1 MKTTDDIVSVSSAGV
16 EKESYPPAPEKLI
29 SGNPRQ
35 NIWNVYSSGDA
46 KFHSGIW
53 DAEAG
58 QWHINY
64 TEDEYCMILEGESVI
79 ADEQG
84 KERTVK
90 AGDQFVIPS
99 GFKGTWTVPVY
110 CKKIYVIYEA

>member
-1 MKTTDDIVSVSSAGV
+1 MKTTSHIVALSSAGV
-16 EKESYPPAPEKLI
+16 EKESFLPAPEKII

-35 NIWNVYSSGDA
+35 NIWNVYSSSDA

-53 DAEAG
+53 DAQAG
-58 QWHINY
+58 RWRINY
-64 TEDEYCMILEGESVI
+64 TEDEYCMILEGESII
-79 ADEQG
+79 ADEHG
-84 KERTVK
+84 NERIVK
-90 AGDQFVIPS
+90 AGDQFVIPA

>member
-1 MKTTDDIVSVSSAGV
+1 MKTTDDIIFLSSTGV
-16 EKESYPPAPEKLI
+16 QKESFLPAPEKI
-29 SGNPRQ
+29 IRGNPQQ
-35 NIWNVYSSGDA
+35 NIWNVYSSGDG

-58 QWHINY
+58 EWRINY
-64 TEDEYCMILEGESVI
+64 TEHEFCMILEGASVI

-84 KERTVK
+84 KEWSVK
-90 AGDQFVIPS
+90 TGDQFVIPS
-99 GFKGTWTVPVY
+99 GFKGTWKVPVY